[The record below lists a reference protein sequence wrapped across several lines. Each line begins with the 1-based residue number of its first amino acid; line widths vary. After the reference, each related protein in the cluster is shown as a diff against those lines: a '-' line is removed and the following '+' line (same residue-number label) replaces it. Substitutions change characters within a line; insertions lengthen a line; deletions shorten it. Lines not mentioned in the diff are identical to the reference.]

1 MFLVVNWCFLRLLL
15 FFADIS
21 RFARFCTV
29 FNTFV
34 LFCAVFAVFSYLLH
48 KTKVGVG
55 FSGIYNISS
64 SFRWCFWS
72 ILPQLECLE
81 LNITFVLL
89 FWFLSISNHFL
100 WFSNMYIR
108 NQKSQKIIILLKTNV
123 VIININNF
131 SNFSY
136 FNLSFVINYV

>member
-1 MFLVVNWCFLRLLL
+1 MLEYCCAQYLMFQLEVNLIVILCMIYIWKLFLSVFGCKLM
-15 FFADIS
+15 FS
-21 RFARFCTV
+21 RFYVVFYCYSPFSRFFTILHAFVLFLILLCY
-29 FNTFV
+29 FV
-34 LFCAVFAVFSYLLH
+34 LFCAVFSYLLH

-100 WFSNMYIR
+100 
-108 NQKSQKIIILLKTNV
+108 
-123 VIININNF
+123 
-131 SNFSY
+131 
-136 FNLSFVINYV
+136 

>member
-1 MFLVVNWCFLRLLL
+1 ML
-15 FFADIS
+15 FFSVFGCKLMFS
-21 RFARFCTV
+21 RFYVVFYCYSPFSRFFTILHAFVLFLILLCY
-29 FNTFV
+29 FV
-34 LFCAVFAVFSYLLH
+34 LFCAVFSYLLH

-100 WFSNMYIR
+100 WFSKMYIR
-108 NQKSQKIIILLKTNV
+108 NQKSQKKMILIVLLNKY
-123 VIININNF
+123 
-131 SNFSY
+131 SY
-136 FNLSFVINYV
+136 YQ